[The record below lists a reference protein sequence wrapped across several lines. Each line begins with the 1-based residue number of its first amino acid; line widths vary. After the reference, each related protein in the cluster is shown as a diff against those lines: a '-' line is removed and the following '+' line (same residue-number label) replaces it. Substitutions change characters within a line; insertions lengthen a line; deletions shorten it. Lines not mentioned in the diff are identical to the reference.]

1 MDVDHSP
8 EEILYLLR
16 RCGVGMASVETPRGS
31 VNGSALT
38 KEDRFHVT
46 VYVLE
51 GPTVNEGRRCRRVV
65 ERWADTPEEAA
76 KVLRQ
81 GVLRHAKI
89 REVLHEAQRRIYT
102 KRSAVG

>member
-8 EEILYLLR
+8 EEILFLLR

-31 VNGSALT
+31 VNGSALKKGT
-38 KEDRFHVT
+38 RIHVT
-46 VYVLE
+46 VYTLE
-51 GPTVNEGRRCRRVV
+51 GPKVKGDRRCRRVV
-65 ERWADTPEEAA
+65 DRWADSPEEAA

-81 GVLRHAKI
+81 SVLRHARI

-102 KRSAVG
+102 PQSVRG

>member
-16 RCGVGMASVETPRGS
+16 RCGVGMASVETPRES

-38 KEDRFHVT
+38 KGDRFHVT
-46 VYVLE
+46 VYTLE
-51 GPTVNEGRRCRRVV
+51 GPKVGDRRCRRVV
-65 ERWADTPEEAA
+65 DRWADTPEEAA

-81 GVLRHAKI
+81 SVVRHARI

-102 KRSAVG
+102 AQSVLG